1 MTIAEI
7 TRKMIAHSNGNRKSA
22 APLPASAA
30 VLFLDVDGVIC
41 TTLSTRLSA
50 LLRLPLE
57 RQLFDPLALF
67 WLRRLVRRTGAEIV
81 LCSSWRDALEVDDP
95 LCRAFIAN
103 LYDSL
108 ARNGTP
114 IAGAAP
120 RLPSGNK
127 GEEILAWLAEHP
139 DVRYVILDDHDRF
152 VPEVRPR
159 WVPVPEN
166 RGLRRK
172 QAKTAL
178 NLLLE
183 GDSQVGRTN
192 CRPT

>member
-1 MTIAEI
+1 M
-7 TRKMIAHSNGNRKSA
+7 
-22 APLPASAA
+22 
-30 VLFLDVDGVIC
+30 VLFLDIDGVIC

-57 RQLFDPLALF
+57 RQIFDPLALF
-67 WLRRLVRRTGAEIV
+67 WLRWLVRKSGAEIV
-81 LCSSWRDALEVDDP
+81 LSSSWRDALEVDAP

-114 IAGAAP
+114 IVDAAP

-127 GEEILAWLAEHP
+127 GEEILSWLAGRP
-139 DVRYVILDDHDRF
+139 GTRYVILDDHDCF
-152 VPEVRPR
+152 VPEVRPH
-159 WVPVPEN
+159 WVPIPEN

-172 QAKTAL
+172 QAEAAL
-178 NLLLE
+178 KLFLE
-183 GDSQVGRTN
+183 EE
-192 CRPT
+192 